1 VSERQ
6 TEVALAAYD
15 RGDCGRAAAAARTA
29 NRALPLRAEPDAVLG
44 LCAVRDGRYAAAI
57 ADMDAARARDPG
69 SWEYRYGLAIVRAA
83 AGQDPRRDIA
93 AALALDPLEP
103 ALQAAAVSFAATD
116 PMMWKRGA
124 TSAPLSIDGL
134 DYPPLGG

>member
-1 VSERQ
+1 
-6 TEVALAAYD
+6 
-15 RGDCGRAAAAARTA
+15 
-29 NRALPLRAEPDAVLG
+29 LRAEPDAVLG

-103 ALQAAAVSFAATD
+103 ALQAAAVSFAATV